1 MEEVRKLEM
10 ISPLQ
15 STLTNLPAEAQQHSP
30 PLHQYAY
37 PKRNDHLP

>member
-1 MEEVRKLEM
+1 MEEVRNSKM
-10 ISPLQ
+10 TIPPQ
-15 STLTNLPAEAQQHSP
+15 SILTNLTAEAQQHSP